1 MPLSDKTIRFTC
13 NNDGEIKAIISDGVN
28 FFNAESG
35 LPAIESIMPSSSISR
50 YEAFIEEVKSAGVS
64 FCESLPLITPN
75 KTYIF
80 SLFGALKDDSI
91 FVVALVSKEFFLF
104 EVYQDLMKVIN
115 EQDSMLRQAQKRAS
129 MKKALIEM
137 EKEDLLNEYMEVNSE
152 LAKMQRELLKQHAE
166 LNDTFHLVEKLSQ
179 TDVLTGVANRRHILE
194 KLTEEIERSNS
205 YDLPLSILSLDIDHF
220 KKINDRYG
228 HSAGDQAL
236 ITFSQTCQS
245 QLRDSDLFGRMG
257 GEEFIAI
264 LPHTYSKDALVTAKR
279 ICGKIKSTS
288 TFYENKQISFTVSVG
303 VACYKVNEDLEA
315 FLNRADQAL
324 YRAKNEG
331 RNRVVTF

>member
-1 MPLSDKTIRFTC
+1 MPLNDKTIRFTC
-13 NNDGEIKAIISDGVN
+13 NNDGAIETIISDGVN
-28 FFNAESG
+28 FFNGDSEI
-35 LPAIESIMPSSSISR
+35 PAIESIMPSSSISR
-50 YEAFIEEVKSAGVS
+50 YDAFIKEVKSVGVS
-64 FCESLPLITPN
+64 FCGSLPLITPN

-80 SLFGALKDDSI
+80 SLFGAQKDDSI
-91 FVVALVSKEFFLF
+91 FVIALVSQEFFLF

-115 EQDSMLRQAQKRAS
+115 EQGSMLRQAQRKAS

-166 LNDTFHLVEKLSQ
+166 LNDTYNLVEKLSQ
-179 TDVLTGVANRRHILE
+179 TDALTGIANRRHILE
-194 KLTEEIERSNS
+194 RLTEEIERSNS
-205 YDLPLSILSLDIDHF
+205 YDLPLSLLSLDIDHF
-220 KKINDRYG
+220 KKINDSYG

-264 LPHTYSKDALVTAKR
+264 LPHTCIKEALVTAKR
-279 ICGKIKSTS
+279 ICGKIESTS
-288 TFYENKQISFTVSVG
+288 TFYDNNQISFTVSVG
-303 VACYKVNEDLEA
+303 VACYETDEELEA

-331 RNRVVTF
+331 RNRVITF